1 METLGQRIKRIR
13 LEKGLTQKSLA
24 RKSGLTGGQI
34 SYYEQDLRTPCR
46 RGEGINCNTAFRLY
60 LESEM
65 APIPKLQ
72 KGDLIEF
79 GSGKEVVYFENDFV
93 WDFLKGNGVILTNI
107 TETDYKRI
115 VSVRRV
121 NERKQVN
128 VIWQGGM

>member
-1 METLGQRIKRIR
+1 
-13 LEKGLTQKSLA
+13 
-24 RKSGLTGGQI
+24 
-34 SYYEQDLRTPCR
+34 
-46 RGEGINCNTAFRLY
+46 
-60 LESEM
+60 M

-79 GSGKEVVYFENDFV
+79 KNGKEVVYFENDFV

-121 NERKQVN
+121 NDRKQVN

>member
-1 METLGQRIKRIR
+1 MERIEYIR
-13 LEKGLTQKSLA
+13 KLPKKELIKFLTQL
-24 RKSGLTGGQI
+24 LI
-34 SYYEQDLRTPCR
+34 SDKCESCPIITHCR
-46 RGEGINCNTAFRLY
+46 RGEGIDCNTAFKLY

-79 GSGKEVVYFENDFV
+79 GNGKEVVYFENDFV
-93 WDFLKGNGVILTNI
+93 WDFLKGNGVILTNM
-107 TETDYKRI
+107 TEIDYKRI

>member
-1 METLGQRIKRIR
+1 MER
-13 LEKGLTQKSLA
+13 LEHIRKLPKKELIKFLVQLLNSEKCDSCPILTH
-24 RKSGLTGGQI
+24 
-34 SYYEQDLRTPCR
+34 CR

-65 APIPKLQ
+65 APLPKLQ

-93 WDFLKGNGVILTNI
+93 WDFLDGNGVILINMA
-107 TETDYKRI
+107 EVDYKRI
-115 VSVRRV
+115 VSVKRV
-121 NERKQVN
+121 NDRKQVN